1 MFPDVAPAVEEE
13 VPVGLELGELY
24 AVVRLEAVPEVRAA
38 VAHELHL
45 PLVFV
50 VARGELDPVV
60 GQREPLDDPVV
71 AARPVVGERRPG
83 LDPGG
88 QAFGDHR
95 LRGRPELGGV
105 KVAEAA
111 ARRIEGDFHVRVL
124 GYPAGVGGPYPVDE
138 AGRPRRCEAH
148 LVDPDAPR
156 KLRRVRPFRGRVEAS
171 VDPELGRLLVDP
183 GDLGDHPVGA
193 VHRYQGQYRPYPP
206 RRQLRG

>member
-38 VAHELHL
+38 VAHEPHL
-45 PLVFV
+45 PLVFA

-60 GQREPLDDPVV
+60 GKGEFLHDSVV

-111 ARRIEGDFHVRVL
+111 ARRVEGYFHVRVL
-124 GYPAGVGGPYPVDE
+124 GYPAGSW
-138 AGRPRRCEAH
+138 
-148 LVDPDAPR
+148 
-156 KLRRVRPFRGRVEAS
+156 EAS
-171 VDPELGRLLVDP
+171 RGKGYCQTTRPGPPPNRL
-183 GDLGDHPVGA
+183 
-193 VHRYQGQYRPYPP
+193 
-206 RRQLRG
+206 

>member
-1 MFPDVAPAVEEE
+1 M
-13 VPVGLELGELY
+13 
-24 AVVRLEAVPEVRAA
+24 
-38 VAHELHL
+38 
-45 PLVFV
+45 
-50 VARGELDPVV
+50 
-60 GQREPLDDPVV
+60 

-124 GYPAGVGGPYPVDE
+124 GYPAGVGGPNPVDE
-138 AGRPRRCEAH
+138 AGRPRRGEAH